1 MKVEILDKAKKKR
14 ILQKIEKEYGISEMK
29 ELLVQTGKEKLR
41 IYSGS
46 LSREELNELGKN
58 LNVEILGMQFLKS
71 DNERVRLNFDVLN
84 LPNIKKQIKSYAI
97 FFLPDE
103 DVKHWMNGGN
113 IANENFDF
121 PGNYVL
127 IENGG
132 DFLGMGQIS
141 KDTIKNYIPKERRT
155 KLL

>member
-1 MKVEILDKAKKKR
+1 MKVEILDKSKKKK
-14 ILQKIEKEYGISEMK
+14 ILHKIEKEYGISEMK

-58 LNVEILGMQFLKS
+58 LNIELLGMQFLKL
-71 DNERVRLNFDVLN
+71 DKERIRLNFDILN
-84 LPNIKKQIKSYAI
+84 LPNIKKQIKSYAV

-103 DVKHWMNGGN
+103 DVAHWMGGGN
-113 IANENFDF
+113 IFNENFKF
-121 PGNYVL
+121 PGNYV
-127 IENGG
+127 IMENKG

-141 KDTIKNYIPKERRT
+141 GETIKNYIPKERRI
-155 KLL
+155 KS